1 MIQNAFYFT
10 SKALLILKILKL
22 LSFEF
27 LAVSKN
33 GLNKYFKIYNII
45 TWLTNNCNT
54 YIDQYLKK

>member
-10 SKALLILKILKL
+10 LKALLVLKILKL

-27 LAVSKN
+27 LAMSKN
-33 GLNKYFKIYNII
+33 GLNNYFKIYNII

>member
-10 SKALLILKILKL
+10 LKALLILKILKL

-27 LAVSKN
+27 LAMSKN
-33 GLNKYFKIYNII
+33 GLNNYFKIYNII

>member
-10 SKALLILKILKL
+10 LKALLVLKILKL

-27 LAVSKN
+27 LAMSKN
-33 GLNKYFKIYNII
+33 GLNNYFKIYNII

-54 YIDQYLKK
+54 YIDQ